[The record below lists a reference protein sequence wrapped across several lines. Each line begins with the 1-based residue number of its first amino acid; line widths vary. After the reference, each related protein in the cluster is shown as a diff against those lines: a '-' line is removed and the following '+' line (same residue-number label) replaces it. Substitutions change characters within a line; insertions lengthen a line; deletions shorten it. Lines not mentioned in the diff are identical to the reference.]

1 MGTIGGNIGGKKNSL
16 LSKASSVMWS
26 SEDKPAWVPTMKQP
40 SKKQKKIC
48 VKRLVNEPTSLS
60 SMEVS
65 SSNIIYIDGTPY
77 MKVESSVS
85 APKNNNGNTEMLNG
99 AVGGTVGPEGPLG
112 VAADATVAAAPMIG
126 GSIFI
131 LLLSKFLLSLN
142 H

>member
-65 SSNIIYIDGTPY
+65 SANIIYIDGTPY

-99 AVGGTVGPEGPLG
+99 ALGPEGPLS
-112 VAADATVAAAPMIG
+112 VAADAAVSTVAAAPMIG